1 MRRGRSVSAVL
12 CPADLDSV
20 GPGRSKQQ
28 PGALGQRPAAQLSCG
43 SIFDSPVGQHALA
56 AQGCIAG
63 SIGGRVSS
71 GALLKIRLSLSLIH
85 CGT

>member
-1 MRRGRSVSAVL
+1 MSAVL
-12 CPADLDSV
+12 CPADLDSS
-20 GPGRSKQQ
+20 GPWQRQAAAG
-28 PGALGQRPAAQLSCG
+28 GAGSAAGGALSCG
-43 SIFDSPVGQHALA
+43 SIGNFFDRPVGQHALA

-63 SIGGRVSS
+63 SAGGRVSS